1 MKHKLK
7 KIELIDQH
15 IAKLEAERA
24 EIKAAL
30 PQLLLDV
37 LIKKN
42 ALQHDFETL
51 VGGLIHTLHTLTQ
64 NDEGAQKMHHLWK
77 KEGLKFLSPSAKTMK
92 AKIA

>member
-7 KIELIDQH
+7 KIESIDQQ

-30 PQLLLDV
+30 PQLLLEV
-37 LIKKN
+37 LVKKN

-51 VGGLIHTLHTLTQ
+51 VGGIIHTLNTLTQ
-64 NDEGAQKMHHLWK
+64 KDDVAQKTHQLWK
-77 KEGLKFLSPSAKTMK
+77 KEGVKFLSPSVKTMK
-92 AKIA
+92 AKAA